1 MSAAAAAAAA
11 AVASSSSEQ
20 QQQQYPVK
28 SSSSTLRPPS
38 SETTTVPPSRTFQQR
53 NPRPLS
59 EVIRPDSYISPEI
72 QYIYYIAEALDKWFE
87 DLQEYEHNLESM
99 ASASLDTRFKDELQ
113 HVDQWFS
120 YLNEAERTATV
131 YSLLQHSSQ
140 VQIRFFITV
149 LQQMGKKDP
158 VGSLLSPA
166 HPEKSDMQ
174 AQLAGA
180 MAKAELEASQKLLS
194 VLPYRTGHSS
204 AAIAAAAARN
214 VDRHSFALGEADEHR
229 LLSSLGPDFLTSSS
243 SSTSRPN
250 STTSS
255 SFGAMMEESFN
266 RPTSSGARLKPS
278 RAAAMY
284 NNVGTTARPRSVIEG
299 DLSSI
304 FSNSGN
310 NSNTS
315 WSGFNSGRTQQ
326 PGGGGMAGIDPHR
339 ASTGRPKSADISNW
353 SFGLSGDHVT
363 AATGNVNS
371 SSSPWGSLSPTMSTF
386 SEHAKTIER
395 PSSASDIDQLAMLA
409 NNWKVTGGGG
419 RNVILNDDTKR
430 FPRRR
435 NHPVVTSAAGKATSI
450 PGTVPESDERNQ
462 VADIVLS
469 MYDNNTTTSNNNN
482 NNGPIPQQST
492 SANSFGGASTPTTPT
507 TSKRLSSRPTSPVP
521 ASSNSA
527 TLSPYNNAP
536 RSPRQ
541 QQHNPRSHLQQQQQ
555 QQQTPGFGRF
565 LNPNDLVEGDYD
577 YLSDHSESSNVS
589 GRNNYHPRYNNNNR
603 KKFGQ
608 RGGGGNS
615 NMNNNGNNQQKEKKY
630 SDVVDLQLLE
640 DVPGWLRSLR
650 LHKYNN
656 IFETMKWQDMVKLSN
671 DDLEAKGVAALG
683 ARRKMLKV
691 FDQVKQHCEK
701 NVKWFL
707 TIIYY
712 P

>member
-1 MSAAAAAAAA
+1 
-11 AVASSSSEQ
+11 
-20 QQQQYPVK
+20 
-28 SSSSTLRPPS
+28 
-38 SETTTVPPSRTFQQR
+38 
-53 NPRPLS
+53 
-59 EVIRPDSYISPEI
+59 
-72 QYIYYIAEALDKWFE
+72 
-87 DLQEYEHNLESM
+87 
-99 ASASLDTRFKDELQ
+99 
-113 HVDQWFS
+113 
-120 YLNEAERTATV
+120 
-131 YSLLQHSSQ
+131 
-140 VQIRFFITV
+140 
-149 LQQMGKKDP
+149 
-158 VGSLLSPA
+158 
-166 HPEKSDMQ
+166 MQ

-229 LLSSLGPDFLTSSS
+229 LLSSLGPDFLSSS
-243 SSTSRPN
+243 STSTSRPN
-250 STTSS
+250 STTSN
-255 SFGAMMEESFN
+255 SFGTMMEESFN
-266 RPTSSGARLKPS
+266 RPTSSGSRLKPS

-284 NNVGTTARPRSVIEG
+284 NSVGTTARPRSVIEG

-304 FSNSGN
+304 FSNSSN
-310 NSNTS
+310 HNSNNNS
-315 WSGFNSGRTQQ
+315 WSGLNSGRNQQ
-326 PGGGGMAGIDPHR
+326 PSGGGMAGIDPHR

-363 AATGNVNS
+363 GATGNVNS

-435 NHPVVTSAAGKATSI
+435 NHPVATSAAGKATSI

-469 MYDNNTTTSNNNN
+469 MYDNNTATATASNNNNNN
-482 NNGPIPQQST
+482 NNGPIPQKST
-492 SANSFGGASTPTTPT
+492 SASSFAGTSTPATPT

-527 TLSPYNNAP
+527 TLSPYTNSP

-541 QQHNPRSHLQQQQQ
+541 QHHNTRSHLQQQQQ
-555 QQQTPGFGRF
+555 QQNPGFGRF

-608 RGGGGNS
+608 RGGSGS
-615 NMNNNGNNQQKEKKY
+615 SSNNNGNNQQKEKKY
-630 SDVVDLQLLE
+630 SDAVDIQLLE
-640 DVPGWLRSLR
+640 GKIYNSFLRGKYGIR
-650 LHKYNN
+650 LH
-656 IFETMKWQDMVKLSN
+656 EQ
-671 DDLEAKGVAALG
+671 
-683 ARRKMLKV
+683 
-691 FDQVKQHCEK
+691 
-701 NVKWFL
+701 
-707 TIIYY
+707 IY
-712 P
+712 